1 MNAIQPEERAHIA
14 KKTTWVGFVC
24 NLMLT
29 IGKILA
35 GLLGRSSA
43 MIADGIH
50 SLSDFVTDIVVICFI
65 SISAKGKDEDHN
77 YGHGKY
83 ETFATFII
91 SVMLIVVGAGLLW
104 ASVTKVLVA
113 LQGESLTRPEPVALM
128 AAIASIIVKEGLYQ
142 YTARAGRRIASDTVV
157 ANAWHHRS
165 DALSSVGTL
174 VGIGGAMFLGES
186 FRVLDP
192 IACGVVS
199 VFIIVTGA
207 KLLLPAV
214 RELLETS
221 LPVETER
228 EIGAI
233 VTRTPG
239 VRAYHNMKTR
249 KSGSAYIV
257 DLHIKVDPYI
267 TVNEGHA
274 ISHAVEE
281 NLRARFGITLQTSIH
296 IEPWKGPST
305 VSSQPCD

>member
-14 KKTTWVGFVC
+14 KRATWVGFVC

-65 SISAKGKDEDHN
+65 SVSAKGKDESHD

-91 SVMLIVVGAGLLW
+91 SVMLIVVGVGLLW
-104 ASVTKVLVA
+104 SGIGKVLAA
-113 LQGESLTRPEPVALM
+113 LQGHPLSRPEPIALA
-128 AAIASIIVKEGLYQ
+128 AAIGSILVKEGLYQ
-142 YTARAGRRIASDTVV
+142 YTARTGRRIASDTVV
-157 ANAWHHRS
+157 ANAWHHHS

-174 VGIGGAMFLGES
+174 VGIGGAMFLGEP

-199 VFIIVTGA
+199 VFIIVTGV

-214 RELLETS
+214 RELLESS
-221 LPVETER
+221 LPAETEQ
-228 EIGAI
+228 EISDI
-233 VTRTPG
+233 VRHTDG
-239 VRAYHNMKTR
+239 VRDYHNLKTR
-249 KSGSAYIV
+249 KCGNAYIV
-257 DLHIKVDPYI
+257 DLHIKVDPDI
-267 TVNEGHA
+267 TVHEGHA

-281 NLRARFGITLQTSIH
+281 NLRAHFGSTLQTSIH